1 MALTKIKIVNS
12 IYDHIG
18 IPKTECVNLVE
29 SIFEIINEELEKG
42 NSIKISGFGKWVVK
56 SKKERKGRNPQT
68 GKSMT
73 IAARKVVTF
82 KEAPK
87 LRSEI
92 NQGSHVDKGE

>member
-12 IYDHIG
+12 
-18 IPKTECVNLVE
+18 TECVNLVE
-29 SIFEIINEELEKG
+29 SVFEIIKDELGKG
-42 NSIKISGFGKWVVK
+42 NPVMISGVGKWTVK
-56 SKKERKGRNPQT
+56 QKNARKGRNPQT
-68 GKSMT
+68 GEDVT

-92 NQGSHVDKGE
+92 NRGSHSGKGV

>member
-1 MALTKIKIVNS
+1 MKKIAQARDK
-12 IYDHIG
+12 
-18 IPKTECVNLVE
+18 
-29 SIFEIINEELEKG
+29 LEKTG
-42 NSIKISGFGKWVVK
+42 GFGKWTAK

-68 GKSMT
+68 GEDVT

-92 NQGSHVDKGE
+92 NRGSHDSKGG